1 MFIHTGDQ
9 KNAQNDYSNLTHV
22 IKLLRGQVVFELVR
36 LLQNILTSMHV
47 LKITL
52 DDSQ

>member
-36 LLQNILTSMHV
+36 KPFT
-47 LKITL
+47 KYL
-52 DDSQ
+52 DIYARA